1 MANLFLIINHLEN
14 NHQLIINHLIFHV
27 YQLIIF
33 TPKKSSRRDSVMAI
47 YRHGLWEP
55 PSEV

>member
-33 TPKKSSRRDSVMAI
+33 TPKKIFAPGFCDGDLQAWAL
-47 YRHGLWEP
+47 GTP
-55 PSEV
+55 Q